1 MNYHSIMVKAGMGMG
16 KSKEESN
23 KYPLRTMDRSV
34 DRLSVVSK
42 IILDQRFLELKR
54 ENEVLRSDLA
64 WCKYGPQ
71 QLELWMPSVNMDEV
85 CTCQACFDDGRL
97 KKSHLDR
104 IFQGVLLEHHGYD
117 GLAMS
122 AECIVRKC
130 LVMQAEALGLN
141 VIQHDIMS
149 NPYVYVDPRQLDCH
163 IAILRRSSPTGLPHP
178 ILTNSWYIAYG
189 RMLPKE
195 NFHLNP
201 AFKSIEKLFDLCEA
215 GTEFFQIDGRDYADD

>member
-1 MNYHSIMVKAGMGMG
+1 
-16 KSKEESN
+16 
-23 KYPLRTMDRSV
+23 MDHSV

-42 IILDQRFLELKR
+42 IMLDQRFLELKR
-54 ENEVLRSDLA
+54 ENEVLRSDLE

-71 QLELWMPSVNMDEV
+71 QLELWLPSVNMDEV

-97 KKSHLDR
+97 KMSHMDR
-104 IFQGVLLEHHGYD
+104 IFQGMLLENHGYA
-117 GLAMS
+117 GLPKS

-130 LVMQAEALGLN
+130 LIMQAEALGLT
-141 VIQHDIMS
+141 VIQHDITS
-149 NPYVYVDPRQLDCH
+149 NPYVDADPRQLDCH
-163 IAILRRSSPTGLPHP
+163 IAILCRSAPTRLPHPPHP

-201 AFKSIEKLFDLCEA
+201 AFKSIEKLFDLCET
-215 GTEFFQIDGRDYADD
+215 GTEFFQIDGHVF